1 MNKFTPA
8 PPVSSPPTE
17 PVGYRPF
24 APLAVISIVAA
35 AAFAVILV
43 VWGIVCFWYG
53 APLVLPLFVLLLPI
67 GAAFLSL
74 VARRQIQNAE
84 GTRSGAALA
93 ASAWWISLLFGVSYI
108 ALYLGTYLAVWWQAE
123 RFTDTWID
131 HVRNGRLEE
140 AFLLTRS
147 PIDRKDENAK
157 EVNRLW
163 MRFGRGQKDE
173 LSGPLPRFMESE
185 IVRVIQTPGA
195 KIENTGTR
203 RWDYEQRSYYV
214 DQSYRVTTDEGTFGL
229 LLTVQSMQTKEIKGR
244 QWQLRWKGD
253 GDFESKTLTERG
265 MAIDRWRRDSAP
277 VSAAGWLGRRQ
288 GEDFIGMYLYTLPPE
303 EMLAVSQ
310 RFAARLTANTLAAT
324 GICGGTRLGSL
335 APLFNRRQAPLFLDG
350 YAKFPPP
357 GFVRDTNF
365 AVVGKPE
372 DRAHMTR
379 FVIDSLLTPKTLSI
393 IAKQT
398 AGRPLLSEDPQR
410 VRMGQEVV
418 INGFEPVDGQMK
430 ERFACEGWL
439 IVESDPGEVTL
450 RRQPFWRV
458 IGLELRRGGPPPRA
472 PQKQRS
478 EDD

>member
-8 PPVSSPPTE
+8 PPVTSPTE
-17 PVGYRPF
+17 PVAYRPF

-43 VWGIVCFWYG
+43 VWGLACFWYG
-53 APLVLPLFVLLLPI
+53 FPLVLPLGVLLLPV
-67 GAAFLSL
+67 GAAFLAL

-93 ASAWWISLLFGVSYI
+93 TTAWWISLLFGVSYI

-147 PIDRKDENAK
+147 PIDRKDENVK
-157 EVNRLW
+157 DLNRLW
-163 MRFGRGQKDE
+163 IRFGRGQKDE
-173 LSGPLPRFMESE
+173 LSGPLPKFMESE

-195 KIENTGTR
+195 KIENTGLR

-229 LLTVQSMQTKEIKGR
+229 ILTAHSMQTKEIKGR

-253 GDFESKTLTERG
+253 GDFETKTLTERG
-265 MAIDRWRRDSAP
+265 VAIDRWRRDSAP
-277 VSAAGWLGRRQ
+277 VSAAGWLARRT
-288 GEDFIGMYLYTLPPE
+288 GEDPVAMYLYTLPE
-303 EMLAVSQ
+303 EEQHSVIKRA
-310 RFAARLTANTLAAT
+310 AARLTANTLSAT
-324 GICGGTRLGSL
+324 GIGGGTRLGSL
-335 APLFNRRQAPLFLDG
+335 APLMSPRLAASLFLDG
-350 YAKFPPP
+350 YAQFPQP
-357 GFVRDTNF
+357 GFVRDSRF
-365 AVVGKPE
+365 VVIGKPE
-372 DRAHMTR
+372 DRARIIH
-379 FVIDSLLTPKTLSI
+379 FVNTSLLAPKTLWMG
-393 IAKQT
+393 AKQT
-398 AGRPLLSEDPQR
+398 LARPLPSDDPNR
-410 VRMGQEVV
+410 VRMAQEV
-418 INGFEPVDGQMK
+418 NLSGFEQVDGKQT

-450 RRQPFWRV
+450 RRQPLWRV
-458 IGLELRRGGPPPRA
+458 TGLELLRGGPPPKA
-472 PQKQRS
+472 PPKRS